1 MVGIGVTLMDFA
13 ADSCDSPVRA
23 FLLDECN
30 SRDQDTGLNVH
41 AFLGGFGA
49 ASGYL
54 LTSIDWSDTIFT
66 KAIGKNHINLV
77 SASKGSNDHIFEF
90 R

>member
-1 MVGIGVTLMDFA
+1 MTLLDFA

-54 LTSIDWSDTIFT
+54 LTSIDWNNSTLYKAFGTDLSIFQY
-66 KAIGKNHINLV
+66 
-77 SASKGSNDHIFEF
+77 
-90 R
+90 